1 MFRSLSGIRGLV
13 FLAGSLALAAA
24 IGACSEPNGP
34 VADCYYSSAQSN
46 DAASSTHACLQSSN
60 VGP

>member
-1 MFRSLSGIRGLV
+1 M